1 MSPSRILAT
10 FSASVWFQWSFIS
23 RSCLSFISIELLHLP
38 HQRRSHSV
46 RRKLKLGKIK
56 ETTTCVHICDLLTSH
71 GPHRL
76 TKRIPRR
83 IIRFLPMK
91 LSSFFIAIG
100 CLVRWLFRFYLRG
113 SNRML
118 RYSLALFSLLKPTR
132 LKSSHHNENLKLN
145 NLPVLKSYSR
155 ADLCGVAQTQAM
167 RPPLRLFF
175 FSENIAY
182 TN

>member
-1 MSPSRILAT
+1 
-10 FSASVWFQWSFIS
+10 
-23 RSCLSFISIELLHLP
+23 
-38 HQRRSHSV
+38 
-46 RRKLKLGKIK
+46 
-56 ETTTCVHICDLLTSH
+56 
-71 GPHRL
+71 
-76 TKRIPRR
+76 
-83 IIRFLPMK
+83 
-91 LSSFFIAIG
+91 
-100 CLVRWLFRFYLRG
+100 
-113 SNRML
+113 ML
-118 RYSLALFSLLKPTR
+118 RYSLALFSLLMPTR